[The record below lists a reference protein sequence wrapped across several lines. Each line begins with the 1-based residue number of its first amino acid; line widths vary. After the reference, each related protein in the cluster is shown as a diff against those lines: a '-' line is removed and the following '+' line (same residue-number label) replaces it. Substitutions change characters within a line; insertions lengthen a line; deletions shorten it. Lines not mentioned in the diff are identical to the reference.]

1 MEDKANRR
9 ALFLLSSGAFLG
21 IFLGVATTF
30 HKSTTNMST
39 LPDDAIA
46 LVNGKSIQEEEYT
59 RALALLAGDKRTE
72 ITNADRT
79 HVLDRLIEEELL
91 VQYGIESGLVDS
103 DRSVRK
109 AMTQAM
115 LASIVAEST
124 SEQPSED
131 ALRVFHEKNASL
143 FGSATFAEI
152 REQVEAVYRQHTRD
166 DALRKYLEWLRSEAK
181 IVLVPGAIQ

>member
-1 MEDKANRR
+1 
-9 ALFLLSSGAFLG
+9 
-21 IFLGVATTF
+21 
-30 HKSTTNMST
+30 
-39 LPDDAIA
+39 
-46 LVNGKSIQEEEYT
+46 
-59 RALALLAGDKRTE
+59 
-72 ITNADRT
+72 
-79 HVLDRLIEEELL
+79 
-91 VQYGIESGLVDS
+91 VDS